1 MISELNLSAI
11 SPARVSTLSARGSLI
26 LSALMFSVKIFV
38 KMSKNILLLCAAPP
52 ALVTELPEVTAFVL
66 SQEEESETSITLT
79 CEVEVRDWTHTFHLN
94 VHGE

>member
-1 MISELNLSAI
+1 MISEQSLSVI

-38 KMSKNILLLCAAPP
+38 KMSKNILLLCEAPP

-66 SQEEESETSITLT
+66 SQEEETSITLT
-79 CEVEVRDWTHTFHLN
+79 CEVEVTDHRRTLFI
-94 VHGE
+94 

>member
-1 MISELNLSAI
+1 MISEQNLSVI

-38 KMSKNILLLCAAPP
+38 KMSKNILLLCEAPP

-79 CEVEVRDWTHTFHLN
+79 CEVEVTDQRRTLFI
-94 VHGE
+94 